1 MRVDPTSDSAR
12 ELAGN
17 TGGTVNSADHM
28 PLLIDAD
35 EAAAE
40 LSLGARTLW
49 SLTKCKAIPSRKI
62 GRSVRY
68 SPVELRAWI
77 AAGCPTEPGSAERVR
92 KAVRNGR

>member
-1 MRVDPTSDSAR
+1 MAEFHIESAR
-12 ELAGN
+12 ELGSD
-17 TGGTVNSADHM
+17 TGGKIECQNHM

-35 EAAAE
+35 EAASE
-40 LSLGARTLW
+40 LSVGARTLW
-49 SLTKCKAIPSRKI
+49 SLTKCGAIPSRKI

>member
-1 MRVDPTSDSAR
+1 MTNHPSESAR
-12 ELAGN
+12 GLAGD
-17 TGGTVNSADHM
+17 TGGTFDSQDHM

-49 SLTKCKAIPSRKI
+49 TLTNSNAIPSRKI

-68 SPVELRAWI
+68 SPVELREWI
-77 AAGCPTEPGSAERVR
+77 AAGCPTDPGAGDRIR

>member
-1 MRVDPTSDSAR
+1 MTNAPTKSAR
-12 ELAGN
+12 PLTGDP
-17 TGGTVNSADHM
+17 GGTFDSQDHM

-35 EAAAE
+35 EAASE

-49 SLTKCKAIPSRKI
+49 SLTKCNAIPSRKI

-68 SPVELRAWI
+68 SPVELRAWV
-77 AAGCPTEPGSAERVR
+77 AAGCPTEPGSADRVR

>member
-1 MRVDPTSDSAR
+1 
-12 ELAGN
+12 
-17 TGGTVNSADHM
+17 M

-49 SLTKCKAIPSRKI
+49 TLTNSNAIPSRKI

-68 SPVELRAWI
+68 SPVELREWI
-77 AAGCPTEPGSAERVR
+77 AAGCPTDPGAGDRIR